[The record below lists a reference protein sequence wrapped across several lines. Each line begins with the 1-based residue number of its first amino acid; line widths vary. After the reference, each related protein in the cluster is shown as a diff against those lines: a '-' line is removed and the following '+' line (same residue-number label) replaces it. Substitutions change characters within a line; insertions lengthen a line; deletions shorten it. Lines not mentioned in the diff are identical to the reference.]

1 MCAVCIPDG
10 SAGPVGSFRSAR
22 SHPCAPTFCANS
34 FRLIHFRKNASAN
47 PLDSHTFK
55 TKDLKPFR
63 FTHFQ
68 KKVGWT
74 PCFPPDAHLQSPV
87 TTHRSRALYASPD
100 SIGTNHKSLR
110 LSPLISA
117 LTSRR
122 AAKSFTSNTYEKH
135 TQGEGVLPSFEFR
148 VSSFGAAAGAA
159 LLSPSAESCYIPLA
173 QFIRAFFTSP
183 EESERNAY
191 RPQAGVL

>member
-1 MCAVCIPDG
+1 MPSLKSPVTSALCESRLLFTQSAFCEG
-10 SAGPVGSFRSAR
+10 SGPFTSRFQLSTVDSRLF
-22 SHPCAPTFCANS
+22 PPNS
-34 FRLIHFRKNASAN
+34 FRFTHFRKNASAS
-47 PLDSHTFK
+47 PLESHTFK

-87 TTHRSRALYASPD
+87 TNYR
-100 SIGTNHKSLR
+100 SLR

-122 AAKSFTSNTYEKH
+122 APKPFRCNTYKKH
-135 TQGEGVLPSFEFR
+135 TQGEGGCLPTLP
-148 VSSFGAAAGAA
+148 
-159 LLSPSAESCYIPLA
+159 LLPLPPLLPRLPVPH
-173 QFIRAFFTSP
+173 QPPLPPLPPRIKYSHVR
-183 EESERNAY
+183 
-191 RPQAGVL
+191 QAHRH